1 MDHFYSGQLR
11 NYRLQ
16 IIRAFSNFSVK
27 YGDGSLRRVPCRYG
41 DPSRIA
47 ENVVR
52 GGSENKLLSCPFI
65 TVYIRDISMNNTRRQ
80 DPTLVDTVQVNER
93 NYNTETQRYG
103 NDVGNRYTVQRYMPV
118 PYDLTVQ
125 VDIWTNNLDS
135 KEQLAEQILVLYNPS
150 IDIQTSVNPL
160 DWSWLTV
167 LEMQESITWS
177 SRSIPQGTDNPID
190 VMTLNFRVPIWINP
204 PAKVKRQSL
213 IQEIITNIID
223 PASPISDMEWT
234 TEEFLAR
241 IWTTPGNSGIVVIQE
256 DGLTK
261 IKLAN
266 SAGVTTDTDQNPTV
280 VWSWSNPVVDPGSQF
295 TWNSNTYTLTSSTN
309 VAAMV
314 SEIRSQL
321 PDDTY
326 NCLLFNQNQ
335 IQFIS
340 TNVLDQ
346 TFTEITPGVLN
357 GLGLPSTYAGGN
369 LAWWRFFKPFGDFRS
384 YDQWATQGSK
394 LKIRLTDNPDKT
406 QPAIEGY
413 MDFDPQDQNKIIW
426 RIDQTTLPG
435 TQIDNINAVV
445 NPQLSGPNAGLPPA
459 QTGQRYL
466 LTDDM
471 PETNIAWQGNLAAVT
486 NSIVEYDGSNWFVD
500 FDPAANSTNNFWV
513 YSQMT
518 GRYLEWKNET
528 WGNLAWGLYR
538 PGQWYLSI

>member
-11 NYRLQ
+11 NYRMQ

-27 YGDGSLRRVPCRYG
+27 YGDGTLRRVPCRYG
-41 DPSRIA
+41 DPTRIA
-47 ENVVR
+47 ENVIR

-65 TVYIRDISMNNTRRQ
+65 TVYVKDISMNNNRRQ

-93 NYNTETQRYG
+93 NYNTQTQRYG

-118 PYDLTVQ
+118 PYDLSVQ
-125 VDIWTNNLDS
+125 VDIWTNNLDA
-135 KEQLAEQILVLYNPS
+135 KEQLVEQILVLYNPS

-160 DWSWLTV
+160 DWSFLTV
-167 LEMQESITWS
+167 LEMQDSITWT
-177 SRSIPQGTDNPID
+177 SRSIPQGTENPID

-213 IQEIITNIID
+213 IQEIITNIIN
-223 PASPISDMEWT
+223 PTSNITAMEWT

-241 IWTTPGNSGIVVIQE
+241 IWTTPGNSGIVVVQE

-266 SAGVTTDTDQNPTV
+266 AGGVTTDTLANPTV
-280 VWSWSNPVVDPGSQF
+280 VWSWPDPVVDPGSQF
-295 TWNSNTYTLTSSTN
+295 IWNGNTYTITSSSN
-309 VAAMV
+309 VASMV

-321 PDDTY
+321 PNDTY

-340 TNVLDQ
+340 TDVLNQ

-357 GLGLPSTYAGGN
+357 NLGLPATYTGGT

-384 YDQWATQGSK
+384 YDQYASQGSK
-394 LKIRLTDNPDKT
+394 LKIRLTDNPDKNE
-406 QPAIEGY
+406 PAIEGY
-413 MDFDPQDQNKIIW
+413 MDYDPQDQNKVIW
-426 RIDQTTLPG
+426 RLDISTLPG
-435 TQIDNINAVV
+435 TELTAINAVV
-445 NPQLSGPNAGLPPA
+445 DPQRTGPNAGLPPA
-459 QTGQRYL
+459 QLGQRYL
-466 LTDDM
+466 LTNDM
-471 PETNIAWQGNLAAVT
+471 PETNVSWSGNLAAVE
-486 NSIVEYDGSNWFVD
+486 NSIVEYDGSSWFVD
-500 FDPAANSTNNFWV
+500 FDPVANATTNYWV
-513 YSQMT
+513 YSQWT
-518 GRYLEWKNET
+518 GRYLQWKSEA
-528 WGNLAWGLYR
+528 WSNLINGLYR

>member
-11 NYRLQ
+11 NYRMQ

-27 YGDGSLRRVPCRYG
+27 YGDGTLRRVPCRYG

-65 TVYIRDISMNNTRRQ
+65 TVYIRDIAMNNTRRQ

-135 KEQLAEQILVLYNPS
+135 KEQLVEQILVLYNPS

-160 DWSWLTV
+160 DWSWLSV
-167 LEMQESITWS
+167 LEMQESITWT
-177 SRSIPQGTDNPID
+177 SRSIPQGTENPID

-223 PASPISDMEWT
+223 PTSNIAAMEWT

-241 IWTTPGNSGIVVIQE
+241 VWTTPGNSGIIVGQE
-256 DGLTK
+256 NGLTK
-261 IKLAN
+261 IQLAN

-280 VWSWSNPVVDPGSQF
+280 VWSWANPVVDPGSQF
-295 TWNSNTYTLTSSTN
+295 IWNSNTYTISSSTN

-321 PDDTY
+321 PNDTY

-346 TFTEITPGVLN
+346 TFTEVTPGILN
-357 GLGLPSTYAGGN
+357 SLGLPATYNGGT

-394 LKIRLTDNPDKT
+394 LKIRVTDNPDKN

-426 RIDQTTLPG
+426 RLDTTTLPG
-435 TQIDNINAVV
+435 TEITAINAVV
-445 NPQLSGPNAGLPPA
+445 DPQRSGPNVGLPPA
-459 QTGQRYL
+459 QAGQRYL
-466 LTDDM
+466 LVNDM
-471 PETNIAWQGNLAAVT
+471 PESNLAWMGNLAAVT
-486 NSIVEYDGSNWFVD
+486 NSIVEYDGSSWFVD
-500 FDPAANSTNNFWV
+500 FDPTAHINDVDWV
-513 YSQMT
+513 YSQIT
-518 GRYLEWKNET
+518 GRYLQWKDQNWT
-528 WGNLAWGLYR
+528 NLINGLYR